1 MTGLDGGTS
10 TFTYRQTSTGCD
22 SDPTPPVT
30 IKAKPDI
37 HFTGPDSICLDG
49 NSQLFPTTGW

>member
-37 HFTGPDSICLDG
+37 HFTGPDSICLMA
-49 NSQLFPTTGW
+49 